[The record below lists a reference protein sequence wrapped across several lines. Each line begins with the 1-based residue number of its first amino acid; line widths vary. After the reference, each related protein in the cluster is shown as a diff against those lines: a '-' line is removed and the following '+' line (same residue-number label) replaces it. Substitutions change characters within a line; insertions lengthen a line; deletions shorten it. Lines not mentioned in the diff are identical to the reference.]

1 MLILVN
7 MEYKK
12 RKITTFE
19 GISVI
24 SIALIFVIV
33 LCYAFYEL
41 FLK

>member
-1 MLILVN
+1 

-19 GISVI
+19 GISVA
-24 SIALIFVIV
+24 SVAVIFVVI